1 MSLTERVV
9 RAENGGHL
17 ISHFFLAS
25 MGKDLRP
32 APHAQIYLEPP
43 QPIHAGMRD
52 RGDSEVAVEITRG
65 C

>member
-1 MSLTERVV
+1 
-9 RAENGGHL
+9 
-17 ISHFFLAS
+17 
-25 MGKDLRP
+25 MGKDLHP